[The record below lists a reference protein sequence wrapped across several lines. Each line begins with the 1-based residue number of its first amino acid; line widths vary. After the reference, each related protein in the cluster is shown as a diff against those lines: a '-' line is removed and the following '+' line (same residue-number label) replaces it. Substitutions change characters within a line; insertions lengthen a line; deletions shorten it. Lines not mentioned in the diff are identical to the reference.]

1 MASELEAKI
10 ETRDARQIIE
20 TSKARISFHPDD
32 RGFAFIVCK
41 IADDQVKEQILEL
54 MKEYQE

>member
-1 MASELEAKI
+1 MASELDTKI
-10 ETRDARQIIE
+10 EIHDTKQIIK
-20 TSKARISFHPDD
+20 TPTVRISFHPDD

-41 IADDQVKEQILEL
+41 IADNQVKEQILEL